1 MEADLVDATKDLIC
15 RFLEEKGKSEN
26 RIKEV
31 SYSEGKSKLG
41 LVD

>member
-1 MEADLVDATKDLIC
+1 MRADLVGATKDLTF

-31 SYSEGKSKLG
+31 SYSEGKSLSWG
-41 LVD
+41 W